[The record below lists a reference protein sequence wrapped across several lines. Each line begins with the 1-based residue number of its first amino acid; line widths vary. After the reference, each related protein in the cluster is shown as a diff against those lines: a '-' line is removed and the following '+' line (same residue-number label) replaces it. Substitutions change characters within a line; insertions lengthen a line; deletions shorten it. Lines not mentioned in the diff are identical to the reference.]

1 MWYIIL
7 RVQRVLEVTYSINE
21 EEERK
26 VGRERQMKGQSKGAR
41 ELITRMTRI
50 NNFLRSQIL
59 FVINSSVDFS
69 FIYSQSSIFQIC

>member
-7 RVQRVLEVTYSINE
+7 RVQRVLEITYSINE

-26 VGRERQMKGQSKGAR
+26 VGRERWMEGGSKGAG
-41 ELITRMTRI
+41 ELITRMK
-50 NNFLRSQIL
+50 NFLRSQIL
-59 FVINSSVDFS
+59 LVINSSVDFS